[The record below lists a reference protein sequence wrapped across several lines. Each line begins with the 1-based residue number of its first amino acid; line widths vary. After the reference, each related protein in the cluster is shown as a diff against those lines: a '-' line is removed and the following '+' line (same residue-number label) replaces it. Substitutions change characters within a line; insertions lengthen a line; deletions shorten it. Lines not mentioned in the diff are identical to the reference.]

1 MKTILTFIL
10 LVNGVFLYAFIGFGL
25 WILASKVF
33 KFDWK
38 SEWKDTPGIALL
50 LMFLWPLLL
59 WGGLTVLPF
68 YLIYVVVNKI
78 VEGMR

>member
-1 MKTILTFIL
+1 MNTILTVIL
-10 LVNGVFLYAFIGFGL
+10 FVNGVFLYAFIGFGL

-33 KFDWK
+33 GYDCKK
-38 SEWKDTPGIALL
+38 EWNDDPFNDLV
-50 LMFLWPLLL
+50 LMFLWPVLLC
-59 WGGLTVLPF
+59 GGLTVLPF

>member
-1 MKTILTFIL
+1 MKTILTVIL
-10 LVNGVFLYAFIGFGL
+10 FVNGVFLYAFIGFGL

-38 SEWKDTPGIALL
+38 NEWKDTPGIALL
-50 LMFLWPLLL
+50 LMFMWPVLL
-59 WGGLTVLPF
+59 WGGLIILPF

>member
-1 MKTILTFIL
+1 MAVILF
-10 LVNGVFLYAFIGFGL
+10 VNGVFLYAFIGLGL

-33 KFDWK
+33 GFDWK
-38 SEWKDTPGIALL
+38 KEWNEGPDIAVL
-50 LMFLWPLLL
+50 LMFLWPVLL
-59 WGGLTVLPF
+59 WAGLMILPF

>member
-1 MKTILTFIL
+1 MKTILTVIL
-10 LVNGVFLYAFIGFGL
+10 FVNGVFLYAFIGFGL
-25 WILASKVF
+25 YILWSKIF
-33 KFDWK
+33 GFDWK
-38 SEWKDTPGIALL
+38 KEWNDDPYIVLL
-50 LMFLWPLLL
+50 LMFLWPVLL

>member
-1 MKTILTFIL
+1 MKDFLAFIL

-38 SEWKDTPGIALL
+38 NEWRDDPFIALL
-50 LMFLWPLLL
+50 LMFMWPVLL
-59 WGGLTVLPF
+59 WGGLMVLPF
-68 YLIYVVVNKI
+68 YLIYVVVNKV

>member
-1 MKTILTFIL
+1 MKTILAVIL
-10 LVNGVFLYAFIGFGL
+10 FVNGVFLYAFIGFGL

-33 KFDWK
+33 GFDWK
-38 SEWKDTPGIALL
+38 KEWNDGPDIALL
-50 LMFLWPLLL
+50 LMFLWPVLL

>member
-1 MKTILTFIL
+1 MRDFLNFIL

-38 SEWKDTPGIALL
+38 KEWKSDAPLSFVL
-50 LMFLWPLLL
+50 SLVWPLFLWV
-59 WGGLTVLPF
+59 GLIILPF
-68 YLIYVVVNKI
+68 YLVYVVVNKI